1 MRRIWVLL
9 PVVLSLAL
17 GLAVSF
23 SLWENP
29 IAIELE
35 YDEGTLDTTRLRS
48 ALGSLDEDLD
58 GLRDDLE
65 SVSGYLESQAELYEE
80 QREKLQQL
88 ARNAEDYT
96 ESSDG
101 IYEFKIISLLGDPV
115 GFASTKQ
122 STIMVFDFY
131 KIDYRGYV
139 AKVTPKKQNAIDVLM
154 AENNQ
159 RETTSQA
166 LERADGMLAINGGG
180 FYRSVLNGKTI
191 YQPLGNTVVQGELVG
206 GFVAP
211 YKDITFV
218 GFTKDA
224 KLVGGEFATE
234 EQLMA
239 KKPYA
244 GVTFVP
250 QLLEDGK
257 KTEIPPQWAEAKQPR
272 TIVGEYPNKDILL
285 IVIDGR
291 QSDWSSGVTLEEAQ
305 DVLIQLGIKEAYNL
319 DGGGSTSMVFNGEI
333 LNKPSDGSERP
344 VVSNIIVY

>member
-1 MRRIWVLL
+1 MPI
-9 PVVLSLAL
+9 VLSLAL
-17 GLAVSF
+17 GLVLSFYLWQNPTMTEFSVST
-23 SLWENP
+23 SS
-29 IAIELE
+29 
-35 YDEGTLDTTRLRS
+35 LDTTSLNE
-48 ALGSLDEDLD
+48 ALNSLDEDLQ
-58 GLRDDLE
+58 GLRSDME
-65 SVSGYLESQAELYEE
+65 SVSGYLESQAKLYED
-80 QREKLQQL
+80 QREQLQSL
-88 ARNAEDYT
+88 AKNAQDYT

-115 GFASTKQ
+115 GFASTKS

-131 KIDYRGYV
+131 KIDYRGFV
-139 AKVTPKKQNAIDVLM
+139 AKVTPKKEEAIDVVL
-154 AENNQ
+154 AESDQ
-159 RETTSQA
+159 RETTSAA
-166 LERADGMLAINGGG
+166 LERVGGMLAINGGG
-180 FYRSVLNGKTI
+180 FYSAVSGGKTVYI
-191 YQPLGNTVVQGELVG
+191 PLGNTVMDYELQHK
-206 GFVAP
+206 FIP
-211 YKDITFV
+211 TYKDITFV

-224 KLVGGEFATE
+224 KLVGGEFETE
-234 EQLMA
+234 EELLA

-250 QLLEDGK
+250 QLLSNGQ
-257 KTEIPPQWAEAKQPR
+257 KTEIPPQWAKAKQPR

-333 LNKPSDGSERP
+333 LNKPSDGVERP